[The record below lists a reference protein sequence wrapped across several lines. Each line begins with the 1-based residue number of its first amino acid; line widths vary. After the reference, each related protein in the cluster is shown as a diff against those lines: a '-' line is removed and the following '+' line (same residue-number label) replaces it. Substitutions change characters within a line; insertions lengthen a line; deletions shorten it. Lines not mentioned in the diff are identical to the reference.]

1 MFSPVEQ
8 EVLFLTI
15 SRFHSCEYCVTA
27 HSVIADT
34 RSKVPVEITDAI
46 RDGKSINDPK
56 LAALN
61 AFTIEMLDTRGL
73 PGTDAVES
81 FQSAGYTEKHLLE
94 IIVAIAIKTL
104 SNYSNHLLN
113 PQVDDPFTGR
123 AWVSK

>member
-1 MFSPVEQ
+1 M
-8 EVLFLTI
+8 
-15 SRFHSCEYCVTA
+15 TA